1 MSLLSKYGV
10 LLLACLCFQSPLLA
24 QEETKETESAKQ
36 DTKQEAVQSDD
47 AKKADAPPA
56 DAKQEPKDEGG
67 EAETKDEAE
76 TKEAVVNPD
85 LDTAFAALMKRYA
98 DINQKL
104 VKVKS
109 DFDAAAP
116 GKESTDFREQY
127 VRLVDEANLLVEEIR
142 VTGTALLEETAEPDK
157 ELLSTMTG
165 LVINDA
171 FFDRD
176 DSALT
181 LGQKLIDKGAESVY
195 FERAA
200 EADRLRPSGKEILRE
215 LVLRSNEAAAD
226 DLPRVKLTTSKG
238 DIVLE
243 LFENDA
249 PETVGNFISL
259 VKDGYYD
266 GLTFHRVLDGFMAQ
280 GGCPTGD
287 GTGGPGYNIRCECY
301 KPEYRRHFTGSLSM
315 AKGRARNT
323 GGSQF
328 FLTFVRTDELD
339 GKHTVFGR
347 VVDGMDIVNSIQRFD
362 ASVSNDALTPDV
374 IKKAE
379 VLRDRGHEYK
389 PTKFGE

>member
-1 MSLLSKYGV
+1 MILYRVFGG
-10 LLLACLCFQSPLLA
+10 LLLALLFFQSPLVA
-24 QEETKETESAKQ
+24 QEEKQETEATEQSTEQAAE
-36 DTKQEAVQSDD
+36 KQEEATTDEQSTAGDETAESD
-47 AKKADAPPA
+47 A
-56 DAKQEPKDEGG
+56 
-67 EAETKDEAE
+67 T
-76 TKEAVVNPD
+76 EAVVNPD
-85 LDTAFAALMKRYA
+85 LSTAFQDLMKRYA
-98 DINQKL
+98 DVNQKL
-104 VKVKS
+104 VDIKTA
-109 DFDAAAP
+109 FDAAETDD
-116 GKESTDFREQY
+116 ESINLRDQY
-127 VRLVDEANLLVEEIR
+127 SKLVDEANLVIEEIR
-142 VTGTALLEETAEPDK
+142 VTGAALLAEETEPNQQ
-157 ELLSTMTG
+157 LMTTLTG

-176 DSALT
+176 NNALE
-181 LGQKLIDKGAESVY
+181 LGQRLIENGIEPVY
-195 FERAA
+195 FEQAA
-200 EADRLRPSGKEILRE
+200 EAERLRPSGKEILRE
-215 LVLRSNEAAAD
+215 LVIRANEAAAD

-287 GTGGPGYNIRCECY
+287 GTGGPGYNINCECY

-315 AKGRARNT
+315 AKGRARNS

-328 FLTFVRTDELD
+328 FLTFVRTDNLD

-347 VVDGMDIVNSIQRFD
+347 VIDGMDVVKALQRID
-362 ASVSNDALTPDV
+362 PQRPNPEIKADT

-389 PTKFGE
+389 PVKSG

>member
-10 LLLACLCFQSPLLA
+10 LLLACLIFQAPLLA
-24 QEETKETESAKQ
+24 QEETKETNETKEAESTEQ
-36 DTKQEAVQSDD
+36 
-47 AKKADAPPA
+47 
-56 DAKQEPKDEGG
+56 DAKQE
-67 EAETKDEAE
+67 AAQSDEAKPDPKEENADAAPQE
-76 TKEAVVNPD
+76 TVVTPD
-85 LDTAFAALMKRYA
+85 LETSFAALMQRYA

-104 VKVKS
+104 QKTKA
-109 DFDAAAP
+109 DFDAAPSGEA
-116 GKESTDFREQY
+116 SIDLRDQY
-127 VRLVDEANLLVEEIR
+127 VRLVDEANLIVEEIR
-142 VTGTALLEETAEPDK
+142 VTGTALLEESNEPNK
-157 ELLSTMTG
+157 QLLSTMTG

-176 DSALT
+176 NAALT
-181 LGQKLIDKGAESVY
+181 LGQKLIDKGVDNVY

-215 LVLRSNEAAAD
+215 LVKRSNEAEAD

-266 GLTFHRVLDGFMAQ
+266 GLTFHRVLEGFMAQ

-301 KPEYRRHFTGSLSM
+301 QPDYRRHFTGSLSM
-315 AKGRARNT
+315 AKGRSRNT

-328 FLTFVRTDELD
+328 FMTFVRTDELD

-362 ASVSNDALTPDV
+362 AAAPNAALTPDV

>member
-1 MSLLSKYGV
+1 MTPYRVMAG
-10 LLLACLCFQSPLLA
+10 LLLAFLFFQSPLIA
-24 QEETKETESAKQ
+24 QEETKEAEATEQS
-36 DTKQEAVQSDD
+36 TEKQEETT
-47 AKKADAPPA
+47 ADKESTSESEAT
-56 DAKQEPKDEGG
+56 DSG
-67 EAETKDEAE
+67 EAE
-76 TKEAVVNPD
+76 AVVTPD
-85 LDTAFAALMKRYA
+85 LSTAFEDLLKRYA
-98 DINQKL
+98 EVNQKL
-104 VKVKS
+104 KDTKAA
-109 DFDAAAP
+109 FDAAEADDD
-116 GKESTDFREQY
+116 SINLRDQY
-127 VRLVDEANLLVEEIR
+127 SKLVDEANLIVEEIR
-142 VTGTALLEETAEPDK
+142 VTGAALLEEEDEPSK
-157 ELLSTMTG
+157 QLLSTLTG

-176 DSALT
+176 NDALE
-181 LGQKLIDKGAESVY
+181 LGQRLIDNGIEPVY
-195 FERAA
+195 FEQAV

-215 LVLRSNEAAAD
+215 LVLRANEAAAD

-266 GLTFHRVLDGFMAQ
+266 GLTFHRVLEGFMAQ

-287 GTGGPGYNIRCECY
+287 GTGGPGYNINCECY

-315 AKGRARNT
+315 AKGKARNS

-328 FLTFVRTDELD
+328 FLTFVRTDNLD

-347 VVDGMDIVNSIQRFD
+347 VIDGMDVVKTIQRID
-362 ASVSNDALTPDV
+362 PQRPNPEIKPDT

-389 PTKFGE
+389 PVKSG

>member
-1 MSLLSKYGV
+1 MTPYRVMAG
-10 LLLACLCFQSPLLA
+10 LLLAFLFFQSPLIA
-24 QEETKETESAKQ
+24 QEETKEAEATEQSAE
-36 DTKQEAVQSDD
+36 KQEETT
-47 AKKADAPPA
+47 ADKESTSESEAA
-56 DAKQEPKDEGG
+56 DSG
-67 EAETKDEAE
+67 EAE
-76 TKEAVVNPD
+76 AVVTPD
-85 LDTAFAALMKRYA
+85 LSTAFEDLLKRYA
-98 DINQKL
+98 EVNQKL
-104 VKVKS
+104 KDTKAA
-109 DFDAAAP
+109 FDAAEADDD
-116 GKESTDFREQY
+116 SINLRDQY
-127 VRLVDEANLLVEEIR
+127 SKLVDEANLIVEEIR
-142 VTGTALLEETAEPDK
+142 VTGAALLEEEDEPNK
-157 ELLSTMTG
+157 QLLSTLTG

-176 DSALT
+176 NAALE
-181 LGQKLIDKGAESVY
+181 LGQRLIDNGIEPVY
-195 FERAA
+195 FEQAV

-215 LVLRSNEAAAD
+215 LVLRANEAAAD

-266 GLTFHRVLDGFMAQ
+266 GLTFHRVLEGFMAQ

-287 GTGGPGYNIRCECY
+287 GTGGPGYNINCECY

-315 AKGRARNT
+315 AKGKARNS

-328 FLTFVRTDELD
+328 FLTFVRTDNLD

-347 VVDGMDIVNSIQRFD
+347 VIDGMDVVKAIQRID
-362 ASVSNDALTPDV
+362 PQRPNPEIKPDT

-389 PTKFGE
+389 PVKSD